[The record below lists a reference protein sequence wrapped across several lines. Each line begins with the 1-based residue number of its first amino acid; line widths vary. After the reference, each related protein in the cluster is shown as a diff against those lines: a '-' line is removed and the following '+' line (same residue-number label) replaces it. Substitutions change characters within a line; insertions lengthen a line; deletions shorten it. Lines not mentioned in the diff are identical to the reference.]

1 MIGPITC
8 IATMCFVCQ
17 TICELCLQLDFSH
30 NSTDINNKTTIT
42 KKKYP
47 SRKHMS
53 FWFRSAIAHVTI
65 DAHVQNGRPRS
76 TGTLLF
82 VLQSSNRGMK
92 DI

>member
-1 MIGPITC
+1 MYSQDII
-8 IATMCFVCQ
+8 
-17 TICELCLQLDFSH
+17 ELYQNGVQIVFIVF
-30 NSTDINNKTTIT
+30 NSTDMNNKNHDH
-42 KKKYP
+42 KKK
-47 SRKHMS
+47 SILLENIS
-53 FWFRSAIAHVTI
+53 FHSAIAHVTI